1 MKRAVYAEIHKA
13 PADARNLPDLDEFY
27 EPISEDDLVEIN
39 LTQSHYNI
47 PDITSFRQLLYEG
60 QEENVSTKVLNPSVW
75 LSVNVPSP
83 RPAREDDLPVEVP
96 SLQPVTEENLP
107 EDEHRPPAS
116 PNVVLPSSQPVTEED
131 LPAEVPSL
139 QSVSEGEDP
148 PEDEHHPPA
157 SPDVVL
163 PSFQPPT
170 ETDLPEEH
178 HPPASPDA
186 EHPGFQPETEDNRPG
201 SVHRLNESDDSERRR
216 GGERLIRRVRMVERR
231 RKWSQDRRRQAVI
244 GRKSL
249 QHRRLTLT
257 RELISFCR
265 YVIAMK

>member
-1 MKRAVYAEIHKA
+1 MKRVVYAEIHQA

-27 EPISEDDLVEIN
+27 EPISEDDLAEIN

-83 RPAREDDLPVEVP
+83 RPAREDDLP
-96 SLQPVTEENLP
+96 
-107 EDEHRPPAS
+107 
-116 PNVVLPSSQPVTEED
+116 
-131 LPAEVPSL
+131 AEVPSL

-148 PEDEHHPPA
+148 PEDEHRPPA
-157 SPDVVL
+157 SSDVVL

-201 SVHRLNESDDSERRR
+201 SVHRPNESDDSERRR